1 VCALDP
7 GDDPLAETAC
17 HIKTNPNL
25 GVSIHPAYLADQV
38 ATARHIPAE
47 TNLVLRL
54 NFCVWTQSHASAWDM
69 AKWREAPPFPP
80 ESALLG
86 ARCLGGLDLG
96 QVDDFAAWVLLWAL
110 DDGTCAV
117 RARFWLPRAALD
129 KYPNRPYAEWER
141 AGILTVTEGDTTDLD
156 LVEATVIAD
165 AREAGVIEIGYD
177 KRFAQHLALHLQ
189 GAGLTAVDCPQGFAL
204 NESIQS
210 IAKLVADGA
219 LRHGDHAIL
228 SWMMDNTV
236 LRAGRNREVRLDK
249 EAAKDKIDGVAALVM
264 ANARRLGH
272 PEAPSYQMFVF
283 GGRP

>member
-1 VCALDP
+1 V
-7 GDDPLAETAC
+7 
-17 HIKTNPNL
+17 
-25 GVSIHPAYLADQV
+25 
-38 ATARHIPAE
+38 
-47 TNLVLRL
+47 
-54 NFCVWTQSHASAWDM
+54 
-69 AKWREAPPFPP
+69 
-80 ESALLG
+80 
-86 ARCLGGLDLG
+86 DLG
-96 QVDDFAAWVLLWAL
+96 QHDDFTAWVLLWAL

-117 RARFWLPRAALD
+117 RARFWLPRAALET
-129 KYPNRPYAEWER
+129 YPHRPYQEWVR
-141 AGILTVTEGDTTDLD
+141 AGLLDLTDGNTTDLD
-156 LVEATVIAD
+156 LVEEVILAD

-264 ANARRLGH
+264 ANARRLVQ
-272 PEAPSYQMFVF
+272 PDAPSYQMFVF